1 MESGG
6 GGQMNFWPG
15 FVDALSNMVMAM
27 IFMMMVFMIMMF
39 HYKLHQGTKTGATE
53 TEKVEQEYKKKDSEA
68 RIKELE
74 AQVIA
79 LSSALAS
86 AQSKP
91 AAPRSGSRVPQSVLS
106 HPENITSKGAYVADA
121 KQSGNNP
128 PAVDAEGAVWS
139 VNYSGRDVKL
149 DESAEKKLR
158 ELMAGLS
165 KKSPLPHLVLTAEAS
180 QSEGYSDS
188 RRLAY
193 YRALG
198 LRNVLLQSGW
208 TSADIDIEIAVR
220 ADPGLQPRV
229 LIRAVERKSNSEAVK
244 RGTP

>member
-39 HYKLHQGTKTGATE
+39 HYKLHQGVKTEAAQSV
-53 TEKVEQEYKKKDSEA
+53 KSKQEEASNQDSQQ

-74 AQVIA
+74 AKVQSLNA
-79 LSSALAS
+79 ALAS

-91 AAPRSGSRVPQSVLS
+91 AAPRSGSTSAQSVLN
-106 HPENITSKGAYVADA
+106 HPESLNSKGAYLGDA

-128 PAVDAEGAVWS
+128 PAVEGAGALWTVS
-139 VNYSGRDVKL
+139 YTGREVKL
-149 DESAEKKLR
+149 DEGSDKKLR
-158 ELMAGLS
+158 ELMADLS
-165 KKSPLPHLVLTAEAS
+165 TKKPLPHLVLTAEAS

-198 LRNVLLQSGW
+198 VRNLLLQSGW

-220 ADPGLQPRV
+220 AEPGAQARV
-229 LIRAVERKSNSEAVK
+229 LIRAVEGKSRTDAKAV
-244 RGTP
+244 TP